1 MDNRKLILFDLDGTL
16 TDPGLG
22 ITNAIIY
29 ALKNWN
35 IEVEDRST
43 LYPFIGPPL
52 VESFQKFYG
61 FTPEQAQEALLKYR
75 EYFSETGLYE
85 NEVYE
90 DIPELLETLK
100 SAGFLLGVATSK
112 PEEYSIRIL
121 EHFGFL
127 EYFDFISGAT
137 MDEKRVK
144 KSDVIAYAI
153 DHFAID
159 NKDNIIMVGDRE
171 HDVIGAHENGLRC
184 IGVLYGYG
192 DEPELLEA
200 GAEFIA
206 DTVDDIM
213 FIVSRL

>member
-121 EHFGFL
+121 EHFGLL

-144 KSDVIAYAI
+144 KSEVIAYAI

-206 DTVDDIM
+206 DTVDDIL